1 MRGVDVSEAETREQ
15 QRCRDGKPSQCIAD
29 ENTEITA
36 NAILNQLESDERERE
51 ETDRKRQ
58 EARMIFL
65 SIECQ
70 GTKKREFLC
79 SDNCKDLCNQHT

>member
-36 NAILNQLESDERERE
+36 NAILNQLESDERERGDRQK
-51 ETDRKRQ
+51 ETGGQNDFPFNRV
-58 EARMIFL
+58 
-65 SIECQ
+65 S
-70 GTKKREFLC
+70 GNKKEGISL
-79 SDNCKDLCNQHT
+79 Q